1 MRICNYCKKVC
12 VKTKYGSCVILT
24 KENLVLCINCNTRR
38 ILFLTNK
45 INVLTF
51 VKNREINNNVYK
63 LFK

>member
-1 MRICNYCKKVC
+1 MRICDRCQKVC

-24 KENLVLCINCNTRR
+24 KKDIVLCISCNSRR

-51 VKNREINNNVYK
+51 VKNREINNNMYK

>member
-1 MRICNYCKKVC
+1 MRICDRCQKVC

-24 KENLVLCINCNTRR
+24 KEDIVLCISCNSRR

-51 VKNREINNNVYK
+51 VKNREINNNMYK

>member
-1 MRICNYCKKVC
+1 MRICNRCKKVC

-24 KENLVLCINCNTRR
+24 KEDIILCISCNSRR

-51 VKNREINNNVYK
+51 VKNREINNNLYK

>member
-1 MRICNYCKKVC
+1 MRICNRCKKVC

-24 KENLVLCINCNTRR
+24 KEDIVLCIGCNSRR
-38 ILFLTNK
+38 IVFLQNR

-51 VKNREINNNVYK
+51 VKNREINNNMYK